1 MLSENGREAAKG
13 YFAGKHSLL
22 CQRENISFFK
32 YIIYTNAYIKI
43 FIFSFS
49 PSPGTQIALYS
60 VAFTLYKVRNAE
72 LPSGACERNRIH
84 SGRWSEQFARG
95 LSSFHQWVFIDDL
108 YFFYSSISPYLPS
121 GMDSKRGCEWQFRR
135 LAQSSLLPA
144 VFEVCVFFFNSISG
158 YERNSFG
165 EQKIEWVGVL

>member
-1 MLSENGREAAKG
+1 MLSEIGREASKG

-22 CQRENISFFK
+22 CQRANISFFI
-32 YIIYTNAYIKI
+32 YIIYTNACIKI

-72 LPSGACERNRIH
+72 LPGGACERNRIH

-108 YFFYSSISPYLPS
+108 YFFYSSTSPYLPS
-121 GMDSKRGCEWQFRR
+121 GVDSKRGCEWQFRR
-135 LAQSSLLPA
+135 LAVFSFASRIRSLW
-144 VFEVCVFFFNSISG
+144 FYFFSSISG
-158 YERNSFG
+158 YEPNSFG